1 MSILSAAGRRWRRA
15 RGWQRGLAL
24 AALAFVGAAAALMIW
39 VCYDLPP
46 IDRLQAGLAL
56 PSTRIYDRRGRI
68 LYEVIDPEGG
78 RNVALPLERIPRA
91 VIEATIATE
100 DRNFYATPGIDLEG
114 MFRALWINL
123 QGGEI
128 RAGGSTITQQVV
140 RNLLLDPQQRAE
152 RTLRRKLREMALAVQ
167 LSARLSHDDILALY
181 LNQTY
186 YGNLAYG
193 IQAAAMAYF
202 DKDAGDL
209 TLAEAA
215 MLAGLPQS
223 PAKYDPLTNPTAA
236 KNRQRVV
243 LNLMAAAGYLT
254 EAQADLAYAE
264 PLKYGSGRIAM
275 QAPHFVQEVW
285 RQIERDFPDHIFEG
299 GLEIT
304 TTLDLDWQRA
314 AEAIAR
320 RRLEWLNTPSGGA
333 PARNATG
340 AALVA
345 LDPAT
350 GQVLTML
357 GSVNFFDASID
368 GAVNMA
374 MAPRQPGSTLK
385 PFTYALTFDPFGEAR
400 WTPATM
406 VLDVSTPFVTRR
418 LESYTPANYG
428 LVEHGPVS
436 VREALASS
444 YNIPAV
450 VALDKVGV
458 HSLVDLLHRLG
469 VSTLQ
474 DPDRIDLSITLGGGE
489 VRLTELTTAYA
500 AFATGGRP
508 VKPSLL
514 LSVRDRDGNSLYEWA
529 PEPPSQL
536 AMDPRIAWLITDI
549 LSDNEARIPSFGDH
563 SPLQIGRP
571 AAAKTGTTTDY
582 RDNWTVGYTPQIVVG
597 VWVGNPDNAPMVNA
611 SGVTGAAPIWNEF
624 MRQVLRGQPEL
635 AFEQPPG
642 IVRAEVCAVSGL
654 LPTNVCPS
662 RRLEWFLRGTIP
674 TEYDSLFQEF
684 SVDRRTGLLAED
696 GTPAEDIE
704 KQVFMVLPQE
714 ARAWGLRHGIQPPPV
729 ALDQV
734 AHNTGD
740 LRILTPD
747 PETIFQLSP
756 VLPFESQRVRFSV
769 SVPPGTR
776 QIEYVLNGES
786 VGAASAEPWW
796 AWWPLAP
803 GDYTLEAVA
812 TLADGSTQR
821 SPAIAFRVTSYVPP
835 EERARSGDIQ

>member
-1 MSILSAAGRRWRRA
+1 MGLLRAAGRRWRRA
-15 RGWQRGLAL
+15 RWWQRGLAL
-24 AALAFVGAAAALMIW
+24 AALALFGAAAGLIVW

-46 IDRLQAGLAL
+46 IDNLQGGLAL
-56 PSTRIYDRRGRI
+56 PSTHIYDRHGRI

-78 RNVALPLERIPRA
+78 RNMALPLDRIPRA

-181 LNQTY
+181 LNQSY

-193 IQAAAMAYF
+193 IQAAALAYF
-202 DKDAGDL
+202 DKDVGEL
-209 TLAEAA
+209 TLAESA
-215 MLAGLPQS
+215 MLAGLPQA
-223 PAKYDPLTNPTAA
+223 PAVHDPLTNPTAA
-236 KNRQRVV
+236 KDRQRVV
-243 LNLMAAAGYLT
+243 LDLMVTAGYLT
-254 EAQADLAYAE
+254 DAQADLAFAE

-275 QAPHFVQEVW
+275 EAPHFVQEVW

-314 AEAIAR
+314 AEEIAR
-320 RRLEWLNTPSGGA
+320 RHLEWLNTPSGGA
-333 PARNATG
+333 PSRNATG

-345 LDPAT
+345 IDPAT

-357 GSVNFFDASID
+357 GSVDFFNSTID

-385 PFTYALTFDPFGEAR
+385 PFTYALTFDPFGDAQ

-406 VLDVSTPFVTRR
+406 VLDVRTPFVTRR

-469 VSTLQ
+469 ISTLQ
-474 DPDRIDLSITLGGGE
+474 EPDRIDLSVTLGGGE
-489 VRLTELTTAYA
+489 VRLTELTAAYA

-508 VKPSLL
+508 VRPSLL

-536 AMDPRIAWLITDI
+536 AMDPRIAWLIADI
-549 LSDNEARIPSFGDH
+549 LSDNDARIPSFGDH

-582 RDNWTVGYTPQIVVG
+582 RDNWTVGFTPQIVTG
-597 VWVGNPDNAPMVNA
+597 VWVGNPDNTPMVNA

-624 MRQVLRGQPEL
+624 MREVLRGQPEL
-635 AFEQPPG
+635 TFDQPPG

-654 LPTNVCPS
+654 LPTDLCPS

-674 TEYDSLFQEF
+674 TEYDTLFQEF
-684 SVDRRTGLLAED
+684 SVDRRTGLLADES
-696 GTPAEDIE
+696 TPASEVE
-704 KQVFMVLPQE
+704 KQVFLVLPQE
-714 ARAWGLRHGIQPPPV
+714 ARAWGLSHGIQPPPV

-734 AHNTGD
+734 AQNTGY
-740 LRILTPD
+740 LRILSPD

-776 QIEYVLNGES
+776 QIEYMVNGEP
-786 VGAASAEPWW
+786 VGTASAEPWW
-796 AWWPLAP
+796 AWWALVP
-803 GDYTLEAVA
+803 GDYSLEAVA

-835 EERARSGDIQ
+835 EERALSGEIN